1 VELIIIL
8 SSFTLSL
15 ILTYF
20 VKVFALK
27 FNVIDIPNIRS
38 SHANPTPRG
47 GGLAIVITW
56 FFSITMT
63 FIFGK
68 IESSLYYAFLCGL
81 LLAIIS
87 MIDDIFDIKPVFRLF
102 VQTLTAIMALY
113 FLKGIDSFD
122 FFGINNMKIM
132 INLLAVVGIVWFIN
146 LFNFLDGIDGYAS
159 IETIIMAVVM
169 YFYSDNYIFLFLVS
183 ATSGFLYWNWPKAKI
198 FMGDIGSTQLGFILV
213 VFGIYFHNT
222 TDFSIIHWLL
232 LSSLFW
238 FDATLTLLRRI
249 RNREKLSEAH
259 KKHVYQRAVQSG
271 YSHLQTIIFS
281 VLLNLV
287 IIGLVLISLKKPYL
301 LFFLFL
307 VDLFFLYTITR
318 IIDKKVPFK

>member
-1 VELIIIL
+1 
-8 SSFTLSL
+8 
-15 ILTYF
+15 
-20 VKVFALK
+20 
-27 FNVIDIPNIRS
+27 
-38 SHANPTPRG
+38 
-47 GGLAIVITW
+47 
-56 FFSITMT
+56 
-63 FIFGK
+63 
-68 IESSLYYAFLCGL
+68 
-81 LLAIIS
+81 
-87 MIDDIFDIKPVFRLF
+87 
-102 VQTLTAIMALY
+102 
-113 FLKGIDSFD
+113 
-122 FFGINNMKIM
+122 
-132 INLLAVVGIVWFIN
+132 
-146 LFNFLDGIDGYAS
+146 
-159 IETIIMAVVM
+159 
-169 YFYSDNYIFLFLVS
+169 
-183 ATSGFLYWNWPKAKI
+183 
-198 FMGDIGSTQLGFILV
+198 MGDIGSTQLGFILV

>member
-146 LFNFLDGIDGYAS
+146 LFNFLHGIDGYAS